1 MYVFLLMY
9 MNETA
14 GEILFGQTSMLISMF
29 CFLFLFF
36 KPSVIFIMIR
46 ENNHKYV
53 SALGYHFSTVHHYPR
68 LIKDNHIAAIE
79 IHKEMLIEKYAS
91 EFNYETIK
99 DNVIQYNG
107 FSVLGYDDQ
116 KALSIFSN
124 QINDGL
130 KLKSTY
136 ITNILKCVPPG
147 DKPKNNELINC
158 SNYFIQELNNLKNL
172 AVIVALGKVAFDN
185 CLKIYKKKFKINK
198 KFQFKHSKNYLLPDN
213 KTLIA
218 CYHPSPRNVNTK
230 VVTTAMIN
238 KLFRKAK
245 RIAKF

>member
-1 MYVFLLMY
+1 MNIKFKKLNKTIVKCKKCPRLSNFIKKISLEKRKQNINEKYWGKPVTGFGNLNAKLMIIGLAPAAHGG
-9 MNETA
+9 TRTGRA
-14 GEILFGQTSMLISMF
+14 FTGDKSGD
-29 CFLFLFF
+29 FLFKSLY
-36 KPSVIFIMIR
+36 KVGIS
-46 ENNHKYV
+46 NQN
-53 SALGYHFSTVHHYPR
+53 
-68 LIKDNHIAAIE
+68 
-79 IHKEMLIEKYAS
+79 
-91 EFNYETIK
+91 
-99 DNVIQYNG
+99 
-107 FSVLGYDDQ
+107 
-116 KALSIFSN
+116 FSN
-124 QINDGL
+124 KINDKL

-185 CLKIYKKKFKINK
+185 FLKIYKKKFKINK

-230 VVTTAMIN
+230 VLTTAMIN

>member
-1 MYVFLLMY
+1 MNIKFKKLNKTIVKCKKCPRLSNFIKKISLEKRKQNVNEKYWGKPVTGFGDLNAKLMIIGLAPAAHGG
-9 MNETA
+9 TRTGRA
-14 GEILFGQTSMLISMF
+14 FTGDKSGD
-29 CFLFLFF
+29 FLFKSL
-36 KPSVIFIMIR
+36 
-46 ENNHKYV
+46 HKV
-53 SALGYHFSTVHHYPR
+53 GIS
-68 LIKDNHIAAIE
+68 NQ
-79 IHKEMLIEKYAS
+79 
-91 EFNYETIK
+91 N
-99 DNVIQYNG
+99 
-107 FSVLGYDDQ
+107 
-116 KALSIFSN
+116 FSN

>member
-1 MYVFLLMY
+1 MNIKFKKLNKTIVKCKKCPRLSNFIKKISLEKRKQNINEKYWGKPVTGFGDLNAKLMIIGLAPAAHGG
-9 MNETA
+9 TRTGRA
-14 GEILFGQTSMLISMF
+14 FTGDKSGD
-29 CFLFLFF
+29 FLFKSLY
-36 KPSVIFIMIR
+36 KVGIS
-46 ENNHKYV
+46 NQN
-53 SALGYHFSTVHHYPR
+53 
-68 LIKDNHIAAIE
+68 
-79 IHKEMLIEKYAS
+79 
-91 EFNYETIK
+91 
-99 DNVIQYNG
+99 
-107 FSVLGYDDQ
+107 
-116 KALSIFSN
+116 FSN

-158 SNYFIQELNNLKNL
+158 SNYFVQELNNLKNL
-172 AVIVALGKVAFDN
+172 VVIVALGKVAFDN